1 MAEWATI
8 GGNLANL
15 VKRTNTDIV
24 GVLKIHSEVLAIV
37 QQTFHTMIKT
47 REDDGKQK
55 LQITCFAEEKPV
67 QRLGLTAVVCRLRP
81 YGFCAVLSAMLTRSR
96 CRLYRMSL
104 QYSLNIQP
112 KLFTAIM

>member
-8 GGNLANL
+8 GGNLVNL

-24 GVLKIHSEVLAIV
+24 GSLNIHSEVLAIV
-37 QQTFHTMIKT
+37 QQTFHTMIKS
-47 REDDGKQK
+47 REEDGKQK
-55 LQITCFAEEKPV
+55 VQITCFAEEKPV

-81 YGFCAVLSAMLTRSR
+81 YGFGAVLSAMLTRSH
-96 CRLYRMSL
+96 CRLYHLNL
-104 QYSLNIQP
+104 QYCLNIQP

>member
-8 GGNLANL
+8 GGHLVNL

-24 GVLKIHSEVLAIV
+24 EVLKIHSEVLAIV
-37 QQTFHTMIKT
+37 QQTFHTMIKS

-67 QRLGLTAVVCRLRP
+67 QRLGLTAVVCRRNSID
-81 YGFCAVLSAMLTRSR
+81 SAL
-96 CRLYRMSL
+96 
-104 QYSLNIQP
+104 YSLRC
-112 KLFTAIM
+112 